1 MSSTQLIRSFTRILN
16 INIMIIIGCKLA
28 HSVWCDCFGSTKNK
42 AFNPLTKA
50 LTTYFEC
57 NLKCSLSYLLI
68 SVRRT
73 TTIDVLR
80 AKKQDGAN
88 NRIDKE
94 WFRCKLHHI
103 MQITRVIA
111 IKLKRRER
119 NGMKRKEKKKRKKYE
134 IHNRNIVRGGK
145 KCTRT
150 MKATKK
156 ECKKGIHEEK
166 KRARRNTHKNK
177 NEKWGEWTSATLM
190 ETHSLHQNQEY
201 IYIQIIP

>member
-119 NGMKRKEKKKRKKYE
+119 NGMKRKEKKNAKNTKFITETLCEVEKNVPEQWRRQKRSAKKAYTKKK
-134 IHNRNIVRGGK
+134 NVRDE
-145 KCTRT
+145 TRT
-150 MKATKK
+150 KTKMKNGA
-156 ECKKGIHEEK
+156 
-166 KRARRNTHKNK
+166 
-177 NEKWGEWTSATLM
+177 NE
-190 ETHSLHQNQEY
+190 HQQH
-201 IYIQIIP
+201 

>member
-42 AFNPLTKA
+42 AFNPLTIA

-68 SVRRT
+68 SVRQA

-80 AKKQDGAN
+80 ATKQDRAN
-88 NRIDKE
+88 NRIGKE

-103 MQITRVIA
+103 MQITRVIV
-111 IKLKRRER
+111 IKLERMRKKSERER
-119 NGMKRKEKKKRKKYE
+119 NFMKRRKEKKTQQ
-134 IHNRNIVRGGK
+134 IRN
-145 KCTRT
+145 
-150 MKATKK
+150 
-156 ECKKGIHEEK
+156 
-166 KRARRNTHKNK
+166 
-177 NEKWGEWTSATLM
+177 S
-190 ETHSLHQNQEY
+190 
-201 IYIQIIP
+201 